1 MNSVA
6 IRRVYRE
13 YMKCKEQHPGQHMEK
28 CKSVRKAWI
37 DAVHEK
43 EGHNLM
49 QMLETVL

>member
-6 IRRVYRE
+6 IRRIYKE
-13 YMKCKEQHPGQHMEK
+13 YLQCKELHPDRHMEK
-28 CKSVRKAWI
+28 CKGLRQAWI

-49 QMLETVL
+49 CLLETVL